1 MGLLG
6 TGAVGTMQ
14 KSIRDNKALRKKK
27 KSLVD
32 ITKNYH
38 EKPGGIIKGK
48 KMSPSEFELFKS
60 NLLTKKIKEK
70 RQRLLLLGV
79 LIFFCILI
87 LLLIKFKI
95 I

>member
-6 TGAVGTMQ
+6 TGAVGAMQ

-38 EKPGGIIKGK
+38 EKPGGVINDK
-48 KMSPSEFELFKS
+48 KMSPSEFDLFKS
-60 NLLTKKIKEK
+60 NLLIKKSKEK
-70 RQRLLLLGV
+70 KQRLLLLIA
-79 LIFFCILI
+79 LISLGILV
-87 LLLIKFKI
+87 LLLIKFNFI
-95 I
+95 